1 MEAFKLV
8 NFQHEHNTNMPIVRS
23 IEGSECE
30 AVCRSLF
37 RNWHVNTLEEFF
49 KKEEQEFV
57 LLDDINAEDNDLDW
71 NKVFNSIGIP
81 VPNEVFINFERF
93 NNIDVFLFNDFCKY
107 FDDIWYPA
115 ADDIEVF
122 DASFNWIVSVKHYGL
137 VHYAK
142 IEKVKKWKSQIK

>member
-8 NFQHEHNTNMPIVRS
+8 NFKHEHNTNMPIVRS

-37 RNWHVNTLEEFF
+37 RSWHVTTLEEFF
-49 KKEEQEFV
+49 EKEEQELV
-57 LLDDINAEDNDLDW
+57 LLDDINAEDEDFDW

-93 NNIDVFLFNDFCKY
+93 NSIDVFLFNDFCKY
-107 FDDIWYPA
+107 FGDIWYPA
-115 ADDIEVF
+115 TDDIEVF
-122 DASFNWIVSVKHYGL
+122 DASFNWIVSVKHYGA

-142 IEKVKKWKSQIK
+142 I

>member
-8 NFQHEHNTNMPIVRS
+8 NFKHEHNANMPIVRS

-37 RNWHVNTLEEFF
+37 RSWHVNTLEEFF

-57 LLDDINAEDNDLDW
+57 LLDDINAEDDDLDW

-93 NNIDVFLFNDFCKY
+93 NNIDVFLFKDFCKY
-107 FDDIWYPA
+107 FGDIWYPA

-122 DASFNWIVSVKHYGL
+122 DTSFNWIVSVKHYGA

-142 IEKVKKWKSQIK
+142 I

>member
-8 NFQHEHNTNMPIVRS
+8 NFKNEYNTNMPIVRS

-37 RNWHVNTLEEFF
+37 RYWHVNTPEEFF
-49 KKEEQEFV
+49 EKEEQEFV
-57 LLDDINAEDNDLDW
+57 LLDDINAEDEDFDW

-93 NNIDVFLFNDFCKY
+93 NNIDVFLFKDFCKY

-122 DASFNWIVSVKHYGL
+122 DSSFNWIVSVKHYGA

-142 IEKVKKWKSQIK
+142 I

>member
-8 NFQHEHNTNMPIVRS
+8 NFKHEHNTNMPIVRS

-37 RNWHVNTLEEFF
+37 RNWHVNTLEEFS

-57 LLDDINAEDNDLDW
+57 LLDDINAEDDDLDW

-93 NNIDVFLFNDFCKY
+93 NSIDVFLFKDFCKY
-107 FDDIWYPA
+107 FGDIWYPA

-122 DASFNWIVSVKHYGL
+122 DASF
-137 VHYAK
+137 K
-142 IEKVKKWKSQIK
+142 IGRAHV

>member
-8 NFQHEHNTNMPIVRS
+8 NFKHEHNTNMPIVRS

-49 KKEEQEFV
+49 KKEEQKFV
-57 LLDDINAEDNDLDW
+57 LLDNINAEDDDLDW

-93 NNIDVFLFNDFCKY
+93 NNVDVFLFKDFCKY

-122 DASFNWIVSVKHYGL
+122 DSSFNWIVSVKHYGA

-142 IEKVKKWKSQIK
+142 I

>member
-8 NFQHEHNTNMPIVRS
+8 NFKHEHNTNMPIVRS

-49 KKEEQEFV
+49 KKEEQEFI
-57 LLDDINAEDNDLDW
+57 LLDDINAEDDDLDW
-71 NKVFNSIGIP
+71 NKVFNRIGIS

-107 FDDIWYPA
+107 FGDIWYPT

-122 DASFNWIVSVKHYGL
+122 DASFNWIVSVKHYGA

-142 IEKVKKWKSQIK
+142 I

>member
-30 AVCRSLF
+30 AVLCALF
-37 RNWHVNTLEEFF
+37 RSWHVTTLEEFF

-57 LLDDINAEDNDLDW
+57 LVDNVNAEDDNFDW
-71 NKVFNSIGIP
+71 NKVFNRIGIP

-93 NNIDVFLFNDFCKY
+93 NSIDVFLFNDFCKY
-107 FDDIWYPA
+107 FGDIWYPA

-122 DASFNWIVSVKHYGL
+122 DAPFNWIVSVKHYGL

-142 IEKVKKWKSQIK
+142 IEKVKK

>member
-57 LLDDINAEDNDLDW
+57 LVDNVNAEDDDLDW

-93 NNIDVFLFNDFCKY
+93 NNIDVFLFKDFCKY

-122 DASFNWIVSVKHYGL
+122 DSSFNWIVSVKHYGA

-142 IEKVKKWKSQIK
+142 I

>member
-8 NFQHEHNTNMPIVRS
+8 NFKNEYNTNMPIVRS

-37 RNWHVNTLEEFF
+37 RSWHVNTLEEFF
-49 KKEEQEFV
+49 EKEEQELV
-57 LLDDINAEDNDLDW
+57 LLDDINAEDEDFDW

-93 NNIDVFLFNDFCKY
+93 NSIDVFLFKDFCKY
-107 FDDIWYPA
+107 FGDIWYPS
-115 ADDIEVF
+115 ADDIEIF
-122 DASFNWIVSVKHYGL
+122 DASFNWIVSVKHYGA

-142 IEKVKKWKSQIK
+142 I

>member
-8 NFQHEHNTNMPIVRS
+8 NFKHEHNTNMPIVRS

-57 LLDDINAEDNDLDW
+57 LLDDINAEDDDLDW

-93 NNIDVFLFNDFCKY
+93 NNIDVFLFKYFCKY

-122 DASFNWIVSVKHYGL
+122 DVSFNWIVSVKHYGA

-142 IEKVKKWKSQIK
+142 I

>member
-8 NFQHEHNTNMPIVRS
+8 NFKHEHNTNMPIVRS

-57 LLDDINAEDNDLDW
+57 LLDDIHAEDDDLDW

-93 NNIDVFLFNDFCKY
+93 NNIDVFLFKDFCKY
-107 FDDIWYPA
+107 FGDIWYPA

-122 DASFNWIVSVKHYGL
+122 DSSFNWIVSVKHYGA

-142 IEKVKKWKSQIK
+142 I

>member
-8 NFQHEHNTNMPIVRS
+8 NFKNEYNTNMPIVRS

-37 RNWHVNTLEEFF
+37 RNRHVNTLEEFF

-57 LLDDINAEDNDLDW
+57 LLDDINAEDDDLDW

-93 NNIDVFLFNDFCKY
+93 NSIDVFLFKDFCKY

-122 DASFNWIVSVKHYGL
+122 DASLNWIVSVKHYGA

-142 IEKVKKWKSQIK
+142 I

>member
-8 NFQHEHNTNMPIVRS
+8 NFKHEHNTNMLIVRS

-37 RNWHVNTLEEFF
+37 RNWHVNTPEEFF
-49 KKEEQEFV
+49 EKEEQELV
-57 LLDDINAEDNDLDW
+57 LLDDINAEDEDFDW

-93 NNIDVFLFNDFCKY
+93 KDFCKY
-107 FDDIWYPA
+107 FGDIWYPA

-122 DASFNWIVSVKHYGL
+122 DASFNWIVSVKHYGA

-142 IEKVKKWKSQIK
+142 I

>member
-1 MEAFKLV
+1 MKAFKLV

-57 LLDDINAEDNDLDW
+57 LLDDINAEDDDLDW

-93 NNIDVFLFNDFCKY
+93 NNIDVFLFKDFCKY

-115 ADDIEVF
+115 TDDIEVF
-122 DASFNWIVSVKHYGL
+122 DASFNWIVSVKHYGA

-142 IEKVKKWKSQIK
+142 I

>member
-8 NFQHEHNTNMPIVRS
+8 NFKHEHNTNMPIVRS

-57 LLDDINAEDNDLDW
+57 LLDDINAEDDDFDW

-81 VPNEVFINFERF
+81 VPNEIFINFERF
-93 NNIDVFLFNDFCKY
+93 NNIDVFLFKDFCKY

-122 DASFNWIVSVKHYGL
+122 DASFNWIVSVKHYGA

-142 IEKVKKWKSQIK
+142 I

>member
-8 NFQHEHNTNMPIVRS
+8 NFKNEYNTNMPIVRS

-37 RNWHVNTLEEFF
+37 RYFGHVNTPEEFF
-49 KKEEQEFV
+49 EKEEQEFV
-57 LLDDINAEDNDLDW
+57 LLDDINAEDEDFDW

-93 NNIDVFLFNDFCKY
+93 NNIDVFLFKDFCKY

-122 DASFNWIVSVKHYGL
+122 DSFV
-137 VHYAK
+137 
-142 IEKVKKWKSQIK
+142 

>member
-8 NFQHEHNTNMPIVRS
+8 NFKHEHNTNMPIVRS

-37 RNWHVNTLEEFF
+37 RYWHVNTPEEFF
-49 KKEEQEFV
+49 EKEEQEFV
-57 LLDDINAEDNDLDW
+57 LLDDINAEDEDFDW

-93 NNIDVFLFNDFCKY
+93 NNIDVFLFKDFCKY

-122 DASFNWIVSVKHYGL
+122 DSSFNWIVSVKHYGA

-142 IEKVKKWKSQIK
+142 I

>member
-8 NFQHEHNTNMPIVRS
+8 NFKNEYNTNMPIVRS

-57 LLDDINAEDNDLDW
+57 LLDDIHAEDDDLDW
-71 NKVFNSIGIP
+71 NKVFNRIGIP

-93 NNIDVFLFNDFCKY
+93 NNIDVFLFKDFCKY

-122 DASFNWIVSVKHYGL
+122 DTSFNWIVSVKHYGA

-142 IEKVKKWKSQIK
+142 I

>member
-8 NFQHEHNTNMPIVRS
+8 NFKHEHNTNMPIVRS

-37 RNWHVNTLEEFF
+37 RNWHMNTLEEFF
-49 KKEEQEFV
+49 EKEEQEFV
-57 LLDDINAEDNDLDW
+57 LLDDINAEDEDFDW

-93 NNIDVFLFNDFCKY
+93 NNIDVFLFKDFCKY

-122 DASFNWIVSVKHYGL
+122 DSSFNWIVSVKHYGA

-142 IEKVKKWKSQIK
+142 I

>member
-8 NFQHEHNTNMPIVRS
+8 NFKHEHNTNMPIVRS

-93 NNIDVFLFNDFCKY
+93 NNIDVFLFKDFCKY

-122 DASFNWIVSVKHYGL
+122 DALFNWIVSVKHYGA

-142 IEKVKKWKSQIK
+142 I

>member
-8 NFQHEHNTNMPIVRS
+8 NFKHEHNTNMPIVRS

-57 LLDDINAEDNDLDW
+57 LLDDINAEDDDLDW
-71 NKVFNSIGIP
+71 NKVFNRIGIP

-93 NNIDVFLFNDFCKY
+93 NNIDVFLFKDFCKY

-122 DASFNWIVSVKHYGL
+122 DTSFNWIVSVKHYGA

-142 IEKVKKWKSQIK
+142 I

>member
-8 NFQHEHNTNMPIVRS
+8 NFKHEHNTNMPIVRS

-93 NNIDVFLFNDFCKY
+93 NNIDVFLFKDFCKY
-107 FDDIWYPA
+107 FDDIWKIHTNLTHPGK
-115 ADDIEVF
+115 VF
-122 DASFNWIVSVKHYGL
+122 
-137 VHYAK
+137 
-142 IEKVKKWKSQIK
+142 

>member
-8 NFQHEHNTNMPIVRS
+8 NFKHEHNTNMPIVRS

-57 LLDDINAEDNDLDW
+57 LLDDINAEDDDLDW
-71 NKVFNSIGIP
+71 NKVFNSIGYL
-81 VPNEVFINFERF
+81 FLTRFSSTFERF
-93 NNIDVFLFNDFCKY
+93 NNIDVFPIQKTFCKY

-122 DASFNWIVSVKHYGL
+122 DASFNWIVSVKHYGA

-142 IEKVKKWKSQIK
+142 I

>member
-8 NFQHEHNTNMPIVRS
+8 NFKNEYNTNMPIVRS

-30 AVCRSLF
+30 AVLCALF
-37 RNWHVNTLEEFF
+37 CSWHVTTLEEFF
-49 KKEEQEFV
+49 EKEEQELV
-57 LLDDINAEDNDLDW
+57 LLDDINAENEDFDW

-93 NNIDVFLFNDFCKY
+93 NSIDVFLFKDFCKY
-107 FDDIWYPA
+107 FGNIWYPA

-122 DASFNWIVSVKHYGL
+122 DASFNWIVSVKHYGA

-142 IEKVKKWKSQIK
+142 I

>member
-8 NFQHEHNTNMPIVRS
+8 NFKHEHNTNMPIVRS

-57 LLDDINAEDNDLDW
+57 LLDDINAEDDDLDW

-93 NNIDVFLFNDFCKY
+93 NNIDVFLFKDFCKY

-122 DASFNWIVSVKHYGL
+122 DSSFNWIVSVKHYGA

-142 IEKVKKWKSQIK
+142 I

>member
-30 AVCRSLF
+30 AVLCALF
-37 RNWHVNTLEEFF
+37 RSWHVTTLEEFF

-57 LLDDINAEDNDLDW
+57 LVDNVNAEDDDFDW
-71 NKVFNSIGIP
+71 NKVFNRIGIP

-93 NNIDVFLFNDFCKY
+93 NSIDVFLFNDFCKY
-107 FDDIWYPA
+107 FGDICYPYDDY
-115 ADDIEVF
+115 IEVF
-122 DASFNWIVSVKHYGL
+122 VATFILIVSV
-137 VHYAK
+137 
-142 IEKVKKWKSQIK
+142 